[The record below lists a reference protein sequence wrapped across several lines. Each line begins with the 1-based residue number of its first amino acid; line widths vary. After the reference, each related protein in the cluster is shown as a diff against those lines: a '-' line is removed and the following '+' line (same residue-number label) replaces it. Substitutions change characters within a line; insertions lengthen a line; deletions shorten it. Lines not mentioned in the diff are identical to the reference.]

1 MDTIERD
8 ISEENITAWAR
19 LMRVSQQLLSRIERD
34 LKAEGFAPLSWY
46 DALLELGRA
55 GDTGLRPAQ
64 LQDAMLLAQYNLSR
78 LLDRLEKAGYVRRER
93 LVEDARGQLIHI
105 TDEGSDLLK
114 SMWPSYRRAIARN
127 FADKLAAGE
136 AEILAGILL
145 KLRG

>member
-19 LMRVSQQLLSRIERD
+19 LVRVSQQLLSRIERD
-34 LKAEGFAPLSWY
+34 LKAEGFPPLSWY
-46 DALLELGRA
+46 DALLELRRA

-78 LLDRLEKAGYVRRER
+78 LFDRLEKAGYVRRER
-93 LVEDARGQLIHI
+93 LAEDARGQLIHI
-105 TDEGSDLLK
+105 TDEGSDLL
-114 SMWPSYRRAIARN
+114 SAMWPSYRRAIARN

-136 AEILAGILL
+136 AETLAAILL
-145 KLRG
+145 KLRH